1 VTLPVSEWA
10 RRAATL
16 PAALVAATPPAVR
29 AGAGKLETEARENL
43 RRASGG
49 DLRLSRVR
57 SGKGARVDVKVSTQ
71 GSGSGTRA
79 LVLPVG
85 PVSLVEGDTRRHR
98 EPFTY
103 SGTAGAGGRR
113 RYATAGQR
121 TATGGL
127 ARRRRARGGRRVM
140 VIPGVGVRAYVQHP
154 GTSGRH
160 PVGSAMRTAGV
171 AAGRAGAAVF
181 ALAVAEHLTS

>member
-1 VTLPVSEWA
+1 MTLPAQEWA

-16 PAALVAATPPAVR
+16 PAALVEATPRAVR
-29 AGAGKLETEARENL
+29 AGAVPLERDARENL

-57 SGKGARVDVKVSTQ
+57 SGKGARVDVKVTTQ

-103 SGTAGAGGRR
+103 SGVTGAGGRR

-121 TATGGL
+121 TASGGV
-127 ARRRRARGGRRVM
+127 ARRRRARGGRLLA
-140 VIPGVGVRAYVQHP
+140 IPGIGVRTHVTHP
-154 GTSGRH
+154 GTSGKH
-160 PVGSAMRTAGV
+160 PVAAAMRTAGGE
-171 AAGRAGAAVF
+171 AGRTGAAVF
-181 ALAVAEHLTS
+181 LRAIAEHLTT